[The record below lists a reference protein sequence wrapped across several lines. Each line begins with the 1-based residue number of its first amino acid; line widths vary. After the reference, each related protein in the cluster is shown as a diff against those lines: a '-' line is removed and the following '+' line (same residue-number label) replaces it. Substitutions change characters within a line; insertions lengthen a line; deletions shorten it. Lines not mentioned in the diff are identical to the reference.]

1 MPKLTEKTT
10 KEGQKCVL
18 TIKTPL
24 FHDYKEVSLP
34 WDKGD
39 NRKRMTDKLPELL
52 ALPNIAYRT
61 YEDKYVNTDDKKVS
75 HFLDPNGLDPKRII
89 QDNYS
94 KKYYTDE
101 INGVVVSVITK
112 STDGDVIYSY
122 ISPTILKEMTEHAK
136 ISKYISNEGEMKPII
151 TLDKDTEIEIYKMSH
166 WTQGGFKSSSNYKN
180 VDWDSQ
186 IALKVI
192 SGPHTGTIF
201 TSGIKSIKSRLDT
214 AHFEDLAAAQNA
226 KPKYKIFYKGEPYR
240 IDTQDWKTGT
250 PKKGASKIF
259 ADLGKVKASLMGRFG
274 YHEKVYQLNQHYK
287 DLSPEVGCNTPE
299 WIGGYGSAAP
309 EFTRNDS
316 KDIQVFEW
324 TNSKKG
330 KEADFNALEYYDS
343 LMDFVKVTAQYGSAV
358 REQYKTYKGT
368 DEFSTIVCFMHEDYR
383 LPEFNSK
390 GNYNSVYYEELKE
403 SETIKNAMKLS
414 KVKGTKKCT
423 KSGKTAICFKNES
436 DVMRVLRHLDKGSY
450 FVLDMNGNE
459 LVEQSEEFVRNV
471 ARMKKLERILID
483 EFGNDFVFDT
493 QE

>member
-1 MPKLTEKTT
+1 MPKLTEKTM

-18 TIKTPL
+18 TVKTPL
-24 FHDYKEVSLP
+24 FHDYKYI
-34 WDKGD
+34 
-39 NRKRMTDKLPELL
+39 RKNDTDKLTELL

-61 YEDKYVNTDDKKVS
+61 YEDKYVNLPGEKIS

-89 QDNYS
+89 QPYSKHNYGHS

-101 INGVVVSVITK
+101 ICGVMISVEIK
-112 STDGDVIYSY
+112 STDGDVVYSH
-122 ISPTILKEMTEHAK
+122 ISPTKLKKMTEQAK
-136 ISKYISNEGEMKPII
+136 ISNYISGIGEMKPII
-151 TLDKDTEIEIYKMSH
+151 NLDKDTEIEIYKMSH
-166 WTQGGFKSSSNYKN
+166 WSQDAFKNSMHYEN

-186 IALKVI
+186 VALKVI
-192 SGPHTGTIF
+192 SGPYTGTIF
-201 TSGIKSIKSRLDT
+201 TSGIKAIKSRLDT

-226 KPKYKIFYKGEPYR
+226 KPKYKIYYKGEPYR
-240 IDTQDWKTGT
+240 IDTQDWQTGK

-259 ADLGKVKASLMGRFG
+259 TDLGKVKASLMGRFG
-274 YHEKVYQLNQHYK
+274 YHEKIYQLNQHYK
-287 DLSPEVGCNTPE
+287 DLSPEVGCDTPE
-299 WIGGYGSAAP
+299 WIGGYGSTAAP
-309 EFTRNDS
+309 EFSRKDC

-324 TNSKKG
+324 VNSKKG

-368 DEFSTIVCFMHEDYR
+368 GEFSTIVCFMHEDYR
-383 LPEFNSK
+383 LPEFDSN
-390 GNYNSVYYEELKE
+390 GHYNSVYYEELKE

-423 KSGKTAICFKNES
+423 KNGKTAICFKNES
-436 DVMRVLRHLDKGSY
+436 DAMRLLRHLDKGSY

-459 LVEQSEEFVRNV
+459 LVEQSEQFVRNV
-471 ARMKKLERILID
+471 ARMKKLERILIE
-483 EFGNDFVFDT
+483 EFENDFVFDT